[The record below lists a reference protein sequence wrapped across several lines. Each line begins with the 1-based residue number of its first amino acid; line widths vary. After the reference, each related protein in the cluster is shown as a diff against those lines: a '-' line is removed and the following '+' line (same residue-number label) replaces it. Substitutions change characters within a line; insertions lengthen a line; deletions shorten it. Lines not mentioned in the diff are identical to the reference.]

1 MSDNQ
6 KVNSFLKS
14 RGQTPTAYANMHNEL
29 NINSLR
35 GTFNGKT
42 PIKKVVK
49 FIKENDMELFDVL
62 PENAKA
68 LVK

>member
-6 KVNSFLKS
+6 KVNSFLRA
-14 RGQTPTAYANMHNEL
+14 RGQTPTAYANMYDEL

-35 GTFNGKT
+35 STFNGKT

-49 FIKENDMELFDVL
+49 FIKENDMELFNVL
-62 PENAKA
+62 PANAKA
-68 LVK
+68 LLK